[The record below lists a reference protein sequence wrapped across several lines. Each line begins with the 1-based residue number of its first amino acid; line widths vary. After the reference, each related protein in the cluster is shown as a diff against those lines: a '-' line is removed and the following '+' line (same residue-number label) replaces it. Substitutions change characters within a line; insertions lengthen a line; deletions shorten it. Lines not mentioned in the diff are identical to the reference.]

1 MTPTLLPRL
10 AVALTIL
17 LVPVGIVLI
26 NPMVP
31 FGNTGCDSWAWFSL
45 YTFNY
50 ERFWDYQHI
59 TYTTGRIPGMFPGY
73 AIYHLFSPI
82 VATYVFYFLLF
93 WSTLLAWYV
102 MARQFT
108 ERWSA
113 LLATTLF
120 AFTPYV
126 LWVAG
131 NSYIGGVRDCYVA
144 ISFAA
149 ALVYFRTQARWA
161 LWTALVMIVCSVY
174 THLMALVYL
183 PPAVLFLVFGRLREK
198 PAASFWPAVGDLA
211 WRGFVALA
219 SVTIAF
225 GALNELLVGR
235 FWFFLPHFS
244 KALLVW
250 SRYDQDPVTFLD
262 IITRPFLF
270 FVVFV
275 LYDSIRW
282 LREHNWSIRAS
293 LASDYGI
300 VLAIFWTQIAL
311 LFVTQALRMRSE
323 QVDEYNSMIVG
334 FIFVVL
340 SFRVLTIPKGWGWGG
355 LVVVAGAIAL
365 GLTFSDP
372 NARADYMNVTLK
384 WPQGSIHLALLIIVA
399 IALFA
404 EWKIRFRPGGQA
416 IRAAGTTA
424 LCLASISAVGFTAYQ
439 PLVRGYEVFQNPREY
454 RAVYHALAAM
464 SPLLPEGL
472 PQIWSDVGVVPTHE
486 HISYLLRHSISVATT
501 TCPIGYFWETTF
513 PKIEAGH
520 IAPGDPLAIFVKADA
535 TNALDEAKA
544 ALAPLGLRFEF
555 RGQTQIDYT
564 GGPYL
569 LFMGVVRESGA

>member
-1 MTPTLLPRL
+1 MSNSLSRFVVFLVIL
-10 AVALTIL
+10 AIPAA
-17 LVPVGIVLI
+17 IVLI

-31 FGNTGCDSWAWFSL
+31 FGDTGCDSWAWFSL
-45 YTFNY
+45 YTFSY
-50 ERFWDYQHI
+50 ERFWDYQHV
-59 TYTTGRIPGMFPGY
+59 TYTTGRLPGMFPGY

-93 WSTLLAWYV
+93 WTTLLAWYV
-102 MARQFT
+102 AARQFAA
-108 ERWSA
+108 RWSA

-126 LWVAG
+126 LWLAG

-161 LWTALVMIVCSVY
+161 LWTALVMIVCSIY
-174 THLMALVYL
+174 THLMVLVYL
-183 PPAVLFLVFGRLREK
+183 PPAALFLLFGRLREK
-198 PAASFWPAVGDLA
+198 AAPSFWPAVGGLA

-219 SVTIAF
+219 SVTVAF

-262 IITRPFLF
+262 TITRPFLF
-270 FVVFV
+270 FVLFV
-275 LYDSIRW
+275 LYDSIKW
-282 LREHNWSIRAS
+282 LREHNWSIREV
-293 LASDYGI
+293 LVTDYGI
-300 VLAIFWTQIAL
+300 VLAIFWAQIAL
-311 LFVTQALRMRSE
+311 LFVTQAIHMRSE
-323 QVDEYNSMIVG
+323 QVDEYNSMIIG
-334 FIFVVL
+334 FIFAVL
-340 SFRVLTIPKGWGWGG
+340 SFRVLTIPEKRGWGS
-355 LVVVAGAIAL
+355 LVVIAGAIAL
-365 GLTFSDP
+365 GLVFSDP

-384 WPQGSIHLALLIIVA
+384 WPQGSIHLGLLAIVA
-399 IALFA
+399 IMLIA
-404 EWKIRFRPGGQA
+404 ESKIRLRPRAQV
-416 IRAAGTTA
+416 IRAAGTAA

-439 PLVRGYEVFQNPREY
+439 PLVRGFEVFQNPREY

-486 HISYLLRHSISVATT
+486 HISYLLRHAISVASS
-501 TCPIGYFWETTF
+501 TCPIGYFFETTF

-520 IAPGDPLAIFVKADA
+520 VAPGDPLAILVKANQ
-535 TNALDEAKA
+535 TNALEEAKD
-544 ALAPLGLRFEF
+544 ALSPLGLRFEF

-564 GGPYL
+564 GGPYM
-569 LFMGVVRESGA
+569 LFMGVVRTSGT